1 MKLTPRQ
8 AQALDEA
15 IAFYL
20 DRNTD
25 GRFDILLMDLQ
36 RDPSWQALV
45 KRAPGPEGTVYE

>member
-15 IAFYL
+15 MSFYL

-25 GRFDILLMDLQ
+25 GHFDYVLMELR
-36 RDPSWQALV
+36 RDPVFQALV
-45 KRAPGPEGTVYE
+45 QQAPGPQGTIHE